1 MIKDKIKIFVYRLI
15 ENDLK
20 ASCLKGL
27 SYRDLLKQGKA
38 LDYDLYSIIY
48 SGYHETGRDPACA
61 RILLDTLKIGLAKS
75 LSIKVSDVIVFE
87 DGEEA
92 TAHYVDTYKY
102 VDNLDFAKMHFI
114 KASEF
119 SKTPIYT
126 FTVED
131 LFSIL
136 KNTGLAEKLNQR
148 QTKSIINFI
157 GSELNSK
164 WYWVV
169 KDIIWRYAGSP
180 R

>member
-1 MIKDKIKIFVYRLI
+1 
-15 ENDLK
+15 
-20 ASCLKGL
+20 
-27 SYRDLLKQGKA
+27 
-38 LDYDLYSIIY
+38 
-48 SGYHETGRDPACA
+48 
-61 RILLDTLKIGLAKS
+61 
-75 LSIKVSDVIVFE
+75 
-87 DGEEA
+87 
-92 TAHYVDTYKY
+92 VDTYKY

-157 GSELNSK
+157 SSELNSK